1 MEWWQ
6 GFWGWAITAGLAA
19 IAAIGVVTQEVRHW
33 RARPW
38 GRFEIRSLG
47 TIDADGEPRWKVF
60 TFANTGTINIGVLL
74 FAIFGVKQEYPPPGD
89 EYVIPRTVKIS
100 ESRKFA
106 VQHGPTDRAWILLT
120 AEHPRKRGAT
130 ILTWHP
136 LDDEGPLND
145 EYLRQLENEHRFTQ
159 RVLRRV
165 RNERRPVGPGG
176 VTRRVISSKT
186 RQPSGDTFVVELP
199 KHLS

>member
-1 MEWWQ
+1 M
-6 GFWGWAITAGLAA
+6 GDYGGAGGDRGYRRRDAGGKALACSTVGDGSRFDLWARSTPTASRG
-19 IAAIGVVTQEVRHW
+19 
-33 RARPW
+33 
-38 GRFEIRSLG
+38 GRSSPSPTR
-47 TIDADGEPRWKVF
+47 
-60 TFANTGTINIGVLL
+60 GTINIGVLL

-136 LDDEGPLND
+136 PLDDEGPLND